1 MWWGSLNPLFQATP
15 ADQAIRGI
23 IKKIGRKIYQLVEFI
38 SSCID
43 FFFTNFYP
51 IFLGIMIFFFIIF
64 YIFFLLLNLKK
75 VEPKSVKNKNLQEF
89 IQYQQDNIQLCYLL
103 PIGVLLFF
111 GLNVTFYLNVDLVS
125 FFFDH
130 FWTTIVSSIFFY
142 YLLLFLLEK
151 QGSKFIEKWYNIF
164 YYIPIVILLTII
176 FGIIFLLFIW

>member
-64 YIFFLLLNLKK
+64 YIFFLLLKK

-89 IQYQQDNIQLCYLL
+89 IQYQQDNIQLCY
-103 PIGVLLFF
+103 
-111 GLNVTFYLNVDLVS
+111 LVS